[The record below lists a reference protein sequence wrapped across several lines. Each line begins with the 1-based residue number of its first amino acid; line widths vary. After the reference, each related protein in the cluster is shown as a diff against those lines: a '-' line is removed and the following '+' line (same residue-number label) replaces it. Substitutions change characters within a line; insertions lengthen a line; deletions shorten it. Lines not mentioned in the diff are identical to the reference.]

1 MIWDT
6 PDFDSIQSGEY
17 RNAVLRVAALADV
30 VVLVL
35 SKDKYADLSVWEF
48 MRLLEPLAQ
57 PTLILLNKT
66 DPETQAVLLRSVEEK
81 WRAFRSDPPPP
92 VTAIPYL
99 PQTGGLA
106 GLADI
111 HQAVMG
117 NVGHALA
124 AVQRRTYPEQARRLL
139 KTHWPAWSAPLLT
152 EHRLQQEWQ
161 NRLDAVIEECVARY
175 QRDYLDHP
183 VHYETFQRALAELL
197 TLLEIPGLGGALQ
210 TARQVITWPVRQL
223 GKLGRIAS
231 GRTAQVEGEEPAI
244 LHQIAEHALIRISE
258 GLLFDP
264 TTDPF
269 ERRWLGLINQRVS
282 EQRTLILAGFDDATR
297 AYIQAFQPEIDQ
309 TAHGLYEHLQEH
321 PVVLN
326 SLRATRV
333 TTDAAALAMALHTG
347 GIGVQDVV
355 IAPAMLAVTSL
366 LAESALGR
374 YMEKAA
380 AQLRQRQKE
389 SVTALLN
396 HALRERLAPIPEQI
410 DPGLRL
416 GIPAESLAAAARQL
430 D

>member
-1 MIWDT
+1 
-6 PDFDSIQSGEY
+6 
-17 RNAVLRVAALADV
+17 
-30 VVLVL
+30 
-35 SKDKYADLSVWEF
+35 
-48 MRLLEPLAQ
+48 
-57 PTLILLNKT
+57 
-66 DPETQAVLLRSVEEK
+66 
-81 WRAFRSDPPPP
+81 
-92 VTAIPYL
+92 
-99 PQTGGLA
+99 
-106 GLADI
+106 
-111 HQAVMG
+111 MG

-124 AVQRRTYPEQARRLL
+124 AVQRQTYPEQARRLL

-223 GKLGRIAS
+223 GKLGRMAT
-231 GRTAQVEGEEPAI
+231 GKAAQVEGEEPAI

-269 ERRWLGLINQRVS
+269 ERRWLGLINQRLT
-282 EQRTLILAGFDDATR
+282 EQRARLIADFDEATR
-297 AYIQAFQPEIDQ
+297 ASIEGFQPEIDK
-309 TAHGLYEHLQEH
+309 TARGLYEHLQEH
-321 PVVLN
+321 PMVLN

-347 GIGVQDVV
+347 GIGVQDIV

-380 AQLRQRQKE
+380 AQLRQRQKD
-389 SVTALLN
+389 SVASLLN
-396 HALRERLAPIPEQI
+396 RALREQLAPIPEQI

-416 GIPAESLAAAARQL
+416 GIPAESLAAAASQL